1 VSAVARAAGRL
12 ITAAIKTMPTSSR
25 RSAGNSDVKSSR
37 LSRFLRRRGANQL
50 LILGFFAL
58 VLLGTFA
65 LRLPISSRGAE
76 ALGWEEAFFTST
88 SAVTVTGLGVV
99 NTALEIS
106 LFGQLVI
113 LALMQ
118 IGGIGFVAFSVLAF
132 SLIGRRVSLQ
142 ERFLVQQTLG
152 RPELSG
158 AVPLTLYVLGM
169 TVGVELIGA
178 FLLFLRWQTT
188 LPAGEAAYYALFH
201 AVSAFCNAGFDLFS
215 GTQHTAYFGFA
226 DDPYTLAVSS
236 ALILIGGFGVTVVH
250 DLWHTLRH
258 RRKPGL
264 HTRLTLIMTLLL
276 TAVGSLV
283 IAFDPSLPQAMG
295 GQAGILDR
303 ALAGGFTA
311 VSARTAGL
319 TILPLAML
327 EPATQFVILVWMFI
341 GGAPAS
347 MAGGIGV
354 STVAVIFVVVLATA
368 RGDDRAVVYGR
379 TIPYE
384 TLTKAVSV
392 MTVSTLLVVSITL
405 FLISRHSGEIF
416 AVAFEVVSAFS
427 NTGYSLGLTAE
438 LDAFGRFLIAM
449 TMFWGRLGPLTV
461 VVALAQRAQPSLVQY
476 PEEPIILG

>member
-1 VSAVARAAGRL
+1 MPPSSGSPAGSPD
-12 ITAAIKTMPTSSR
+12 AKASW
-25 RSAGNSDVKSSR
+25 

-50 LILGFFAL
+50 LILGFFTL
-58 VLLGTFA
+58 VLLGTVA
-65 LRLPISSRGAE
+65 LRLPISSRGSE
-76 ALGWEEAFFTST
+76 ALGWGEAFFTST

-99 NTALEIS
+99 NTAQEIS

-113 LALMQ
+113 LGLMQ
-118 IGGIGFVAFSVLAF
+118 VGGIGFVAFSVLAF

-158 AVPLTLYVLGM
+158 AVPLTRYVLGM

-178 FLLFLRWQTT
+178 TLLFFRWQGT
-188 LPAGEAAYYALFH
+188 LPAGQAAYAALFH
-201 AVSAFCNAGFDLFS
+201 AVSAYCNAGFDLWS
-215 GTQHTAYFGFA
+215 GTRHAPVFGFA
-226 DDPYTLAVSS
+226 EDPYTLAVLSI
-236 ALILIGGFGVTVVH
+236 LILMGGFGVTVVH
-250 DLWHTLRH
+250 ELWHWLRS
-258 RRKPGL
+258 RSSPGL
-264 HTRLTLIMTLLL
+264 HTRLTLVMTLLL
-276 TAVGSLV
+276 TCVGSLV
-283 IAFDPSLPQAMG
+283 IVTDPSLPLAMG
-295 GQAGILDR
+295 GGPDLLDR
-303 ALAGGFTA
+303 ALTGSFTA
-311 VSARTAGL
+311 ISARTAGL
-319 TILPLAML
+319 TILTLGAL
-327 EPATQFVILVWMFI
+327 EPASQLIILIWMFI

-379 TIPYE
+379 TIPSE

-392 MTVSTLLVVSITL
+392 MTVSTLLVASVTL
-405 FLISRHSGEIF
+405 VLISRHSGEIF

-427 NTGYSLGLTAE
+427 NTGYSLGLTSE
-438 LDAFGRFLIAM
+438 LDGFGRFLIAM

-461 VVALAQRAQPSLVQY
+461 VVALAQRAQPSLVRY